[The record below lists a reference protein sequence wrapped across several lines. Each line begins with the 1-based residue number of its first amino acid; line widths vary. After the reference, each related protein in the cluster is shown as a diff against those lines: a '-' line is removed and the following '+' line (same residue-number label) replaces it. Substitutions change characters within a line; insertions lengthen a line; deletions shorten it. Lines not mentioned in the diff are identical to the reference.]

1 MKLKDTDIAVK
12 SIAGECK
19 DGKPIVYIQT
29 TGGLHAVFKKAKDN
43 QIEAIAAAP
52 HIGIMKWLAEK
63 KEPDLK
69 WKEGF
74 ENDDLNKSEQ
84 VYFQELRKMIFSPK
98 TETPINKNEDMYL
111 VYDYNNSKIELIQK
125 EELIDVAKSSPEHLL
140 IRKSSL
146 EEGIMTK
153 EDFLLEA
160 KDEKQKTR

>member
-29 TGGLHAVFKKAKDN
+29 TGGLHAVFKKNKDS

-74 ENDDLNKSEQ
+74 ENDDLNKSEK
-84 VYFQELRKMIFSPK
+84 VYFDELRKMIFSPK
-98 TETPINKNEDMYL
+98 AKNLISKNEDIYL
-111 VYDYNNSKIELIQK
+111 VYDYHSNKIEMMDK
-125 EELIDVAKSSPEHLL
+125 EELKDTINLLPSHTL

-146 EEGIMTK
+146 EEGVLTK
-153 EDFLLEA
+153 EDFLLG
-160 KDEKQKTR
+160 EKNEK